1 MKLQIKVSDNIQLQL
16 TALHHA
22 EGLLQAVN
30 ENREHLSA
38 FLPWVPNMQTVEDF
52 ENYIRNCQALIEE
65 KKELSFVI
73 FYNDAIIGRIGLH
86 YMNLRDKNASI
97 GYWLTKSAEGKGII
111 IQSCKAIIDCGF
123 NELGLHRIEIKA
135 ATTNQRS
142 RAIPLK
148 LGFTE
153 EGILRQAELV
163 KGEFLDIVLFSM
175 LKNEWNKT
183 TR

>member
-1 MKLQIKVSDNIQLQL
+1 M
-16 TALHHA
+16 
-22 EGLLQAVN
+22 
-30 ENREHLSA
+30 
-38 FLPWVPNMQTVEDF
+38 P
-52 ENYIRNCQALIEE
+52 
-65 KKELSFVI
+65 SFVI
-73 FYNDAIIGRIGLH
+73 FYNNAIVGRIGLH

-97 GYWLTKSAEGKGII
+97 GYWLAKSAEGKGII
-111 IQSCKAIIDCGF
+111 IQSCKAIIDYGF
-123 NELGLHRIEIKA
+123 NELGLQRIEIKA
-135 ATTNQRS
+135 ATANQRS